1 MRKPI
6 RKCFLSAYLWG
17 NNKAGKSNWCL
28 SLESDG
34 RELGIP
40 TTTMWVWTAYGKPNF
55 HNMICSLDSRNLKF
69 VQGRSSN
76 DD

>member
-55 HNMICSLDSRNLKF
+55 HNMNLLFRFTKFKICARQKLK
-69 VQGRSSN
+69 
-76 DD
+76 